1 LLAASLYLLSSKED
15 IPAAGTRSR
24 AVGIHTDVPTKKPK
38 NHAIAFEDRSR
49 VLEQQRRRKMARS
62 VHAYVRGNTIQF
74 YEWLSRARKGTIPQG
89 PLVWICGDCH
99 VGNLG
104 PVAGADGRV
113 EIEIRDLDQ
122 TVIGNPAHDL
132 IRLALSLAMAA
143 RGSDLPGI
151 TTAQMVEHIMHGY
164 ESGLLHPIAA
174 TADAASGDNLEPI
187 HEVLQSA
194 LRRRWKHL
202 AEERI
207 DDVEPNIP
215 LGERFWKLSDQE
227 RQAIDKLFAEDAT
240 CKLMTQLKGRDDDA
254 KVKVVD
260 AAYWMKGCSSLGKL
274 RMAVLVSIG
283 KRSDRTYCLVD
294 IKEAVKP
301 AAPAAAPR
309 AGEPHMP
316 ANFAERV
323 VAGACALSP
332 YLGNRMRSA
341 TLLRRPVVVRELM
354 PQDLKL
360 EIDSLTCDQAIGAA
374 RFLAA
379 VVGKAHGRQMTPADR
394 KRWVAE
400 LNRNRSKSLDAPNW
414 LWSSLLQLVSEHE
427 AAYLEHCRRY
437 ALAS

>member
-1 LLAASLYLLSSKED
+1 
-15 IPAAGTRSR
+15 
-24 AVGIHTDVPTKKPK
+24 
-38 NHAIAFEDRSR
+38 
-49 VLEQQRRRKMARS
+49 MARS

-74 YEWLSRARKGTIPQG
+74 YEWLARASKDSIPQG
-89 PLVWICGDCH
+89 PPIWICGDCH

-104 PVAGADGRV
+104 PVANADGHV

-143 RGSDLPGI
+143 RGSDLPGV
-151 TTAQMVEHIMHGY
+151 TTAQMIEHLMHGY
-164 ESGLLHPIAA
+164 QTALLHPSAA
-174 TADAASGDNLEPI
+174 TADDAHGDDLTPI
-187 HEVLQSA
+187 RNVLDSA
-194 LRRRWKHL
+194 IRRRWKHL

-207 DDVEPNIP
+207 DNVKPNIP
-215 LGERFWKLSDQE
+215 LGERFWKLSDNE
-227 RQAIDKLFAEDAT
+227 RKAIDDLFAEDPA
-240 CKLMTQLKGRDDDA
+240 CKLMTQLKGRPDDA

-274 RMAVLVSIG
+274 RIAVLVSIG
-283 KRSDRTYCLVD
+283 KHSDKVFCLVD

-301 AAPAAAPR
+301 AAPAAKRTSGAPR
-309 AGEPHMP
+309 MTSDY
-316 ANFAERV
+316 AERV

-332 YLGNRMRSA
+332 YLGNRMLAA
-341 TLLRRPVVVRELM
+341 TLLRRSVVVRELM

-360 EIDSLTCDQAIGAA
+360 EIDSLTCDEAVGAA

-379 VVGKAHGRQMTPADR
+379 VVGKAHGRQMNASTR

-437 ALAS
+437 APAP

>member
-1 LLAASLYLLSSKED
+1 
-15 IPAAGTRSR
+15 
-24 AVGIHTDVPTKKPK
+24 VPTRKPK
-38 NHAIAFEDRSR
+38 TQSIAVEDRSR

-74 YEWLSRARKGTIPQG
+74 YEWLARTHKGSIPLG
-89 PLVWICGDCH
+89 PPVWICGDCH

-122 TVIGNPAHDL
+122 TVVGNPAHDI

-143 RGSDLPGI
+143 RGSDLPGV
-151 TTAQMVEHIMHGY
+151 TTAQMVEHLLLGY
-164 ESGLLHPIAA
+164 QSGLLHPVA
-174 TADAASGDNLEPI
+174 TTSDVAPGDNLEPI

-207 DDVEPNIP
+207 DDVKPTIP
-215 LGERFWKLSDQE
+215 IGERFWKLSDQE
-227 RQAIDKLFAEDAT
+227 RQAIDKLFAEEAT
-240 CKLMTQLKGRDDDA
+240 CKLMTQLKGRDDNA

-274 RMAVLVSIG
+274 RMAVLVSVG
-283 KRSDRTYCLVD
+283 KGSDKTHCLVD

-301 AAPAAAPR
+301 AAPAGKHTACAAR
-309 AGEPHMP
+309 MP
-316 ANFAERV
+316 ADFAERV

-332 YLGNRMRSA
+332 YLGNRMLAA

-379 VVGKAHGRQMTPADR
+379 VVGKAHGRQMTAADR

-400 LNRNRSKSLDAPNW
+400 LNRDHSKSLDAPNW